1 MYCIIYA
8 MHLNVFVITLYYLP
22 RMQYYTCYCA
32 ADMQFVFGYLKYVW
46 NGELDKRKNTT
57 LRSI

>member
-1 MYCIIYA
+1 MYCIIYGRD
-8 MHLNVFVITLYYLP
+8 LNVPVITMYYLP
-22 RMQYYTCYCA
+22 CLQYYTCYCA
-32 ADMQFVFGYLKYVW
+32 ADMQFVFDYLKYVW